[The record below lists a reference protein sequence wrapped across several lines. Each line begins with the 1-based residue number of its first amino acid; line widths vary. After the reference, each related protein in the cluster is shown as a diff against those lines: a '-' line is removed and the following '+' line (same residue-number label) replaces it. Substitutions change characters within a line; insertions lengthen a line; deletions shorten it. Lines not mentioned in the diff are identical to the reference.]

1 MFRRPAKPAA
11 AAPQETSIPEP
22 GRLLSELLVTPT
34 VEGILEA
41 ALKTAL
47 ELVGGEGKAYAVLRL
62 GQDRVAAVRGYER
75 DLLDL
80 TVTGPWSAGRARVT
94 SDGAAELF
102 AVNPPEVR
110 AKLDAA
116 GLREVKTSL
125 VAPLRDRV
133 RLQGALVVD
142 RYTADGFTPT
152 QLEAVSRWA
161 ASVAPL
167 VTMLEAREEWR
178 QTARQLT
185 ATFVEA
191 VESQD
196 FDALGHGR
204 SVAAVAQ
211 RLGRAVG
218 LTEREQEELWYAA
231 MLHDLGKLQGEEG
244 HAMVGANLLHDL
256 SHLTEAQRA
265 VRHHHERWDGQGEPD
280 GLGGEDIPLFARI
293 VAVANAYVH
302 AGDLSRLAQQAGKTL
317 DPRLVGTIEKLE
329 RSGQLT

>member
-11 AAPQETSIPEP
+11 AAPETSLPEP
-22 GRLLSELLVTPT
+22 GRLLSELLSTPT

-62 GQDRVAAVRGYER
+62 GQDRVAAVKGYER

-80 TVTGPWSAGRARVT
+80 TLTGPWAAGRARVT
-94 SDGAAELF
+94 SDGSAEVF
-102 AVNPPEVR
+102 AVNPPEVC

-116 GLREVKTSL
+116 GMREVKTSL

-142 RYTADGFTPT
+142 RYGAEGFSPT

-161 ASVAPL
+161 GSVAPL

-185 ATFVEA
+185 GTFVEA
-191 VESQD
+191 VESLD
-196 FDALGHGR
+196 FDALGHAR
-204 SVAAVAQ
+204 AVAAVSQ

-244 HAMVGANLLHDL
+244 HALVGAHLLHDL
-256 SHLTEAQRA
+256 TSLSEAQRA
-265 VRHHHERWDGQGEPD
+265 VRHHHERWDGQGEPE
-280 GLGGEDIPLFARI
+280 GLAGEDIPLFARI
-293 VAVANAYVH
+293 LAVANAYAH
-302 AGDLSRLAQQAGKTL
+302 TGDLGRLAQQAGKAL
-317 DPRLVGTIEKLE
+317 DPRLVAAVEKLE
-329 RSGQLT
+329 RAGQLA

>member
-1 MFRRPAKPAA
+1 MLA
-11 AAPQETSIPEP
+11 
-22 GRLLSELLVTPT
+22 ELLATPSL
-34 VEGILEA
+34 EGILES

-47 ELVGGEGKAYAVLRL
+47 DMVGGEGKAYAVLRL
-62 GQDRVAAVRGYER
+62 GQDRVVAVRGYGRE
-75 DLLDL
+75 LEGTAL
-80 TVTGPWSAGRARVT
+80 TGPWSAGRARVT
-94 SDGAAELF
+94 SDGATELF

-116 GLREVKTSL
+116 GMREVKTSL

-142 RYTADGFTPT
+142 RYGPEGFSPT

-161 ASVAPL
+161 QSVAPL
-167 VTMLEAREEWR
+167 VTMLEGREEWR
-178 QTARQLT
+178 HTARHLT
-185 ATFVEA
+185 GAFVEA
-191 VESQD
+191 VESLD
-196 FDALGHGR
+196 FDALGHAR
-204 SVAAVAQ
+204 AVAGVAQ

-244 HAMVGANLLHDL
+244 HALVGANFLHDL
-256 SHLTEAQRA
+256 PHLTEAQRA

-280 GLGGEDIPLFARI
+280 KLEGEDIPLFARI

-302 AGDLSRLAQQAGKTL
+302 TGDLGRVTQQAGKAL
-317 DPRLVGTIEKLE
+317 DPRLAGLLEKTE
-329 RSGQLT
+329 RSANPGSTSPA